1 MRCGAYD
8 EHRAFG
14 RQRWYWLAVDL
25 LRPLDH
31 SSSPIMRMW
40 TQSCGREG
48 TMVKMLLVCVRYH
61 FTPGSTGREEVR
73 MELVC
78 LVAGGRARKQTN
90 QGLVN
95 SGFGAGRLGKRY
107 ICPRCLPPQPLQ
119 HHNPVFMTSTSNFTT
134 VNSFEI
140 FRLYCLQHPS
150 ECGLSHDQ
158 VWPGAPPTSSRMSPL
173 PWPGT

>member
-1 MRCGAYD
+1 
-8 EHRAFG
+8 
-14 RQRWYWLAVDL
+14 
-25 LRPLDH
+25 
-31 SSSPIMRMW
+31 
-40 TQSCGREG
+40 
-48 TMVKMLLVCVRYH
+48 MVKMLLVCVRYH

-134 VNSFEI
+134 VNSSTTS
-140 FRLYCLQHPS
+140 FRMRTFARPGLARSASYQFKNVTVAMARNMSTEAVAVSPS
-150 ECGLSHDQ
+150 
-158 VWPGAPPTSSRMSPL
+158 PSRL
-173 PWPGT
+173 PHADI